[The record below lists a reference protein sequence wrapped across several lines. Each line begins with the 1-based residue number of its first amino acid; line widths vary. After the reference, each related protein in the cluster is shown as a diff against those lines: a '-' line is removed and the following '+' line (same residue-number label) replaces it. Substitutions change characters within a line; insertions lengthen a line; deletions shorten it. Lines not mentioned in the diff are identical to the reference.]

1 MNPDTTYLIRH
12 AQTSYSARHLV
23 NGSLRVDVPLD
34 AAGLAASRA
43 FRPRWLAGVVS
54 CRTSGFTRT
63 RQTAEALLAGRSV
76 PLDAD
81 HRLNEIGYG
90 AFEGGPWLAYGDWLR
105 DAGRGA
111 VPPGGDE
118 SWRDSVERM
127 LDGLLDCLAL
137 PGPRLVVGHGLLGS
151 VARCLTGPRTSAD
164 GHALPEAPYL
174 EPLVLTDDQLLRL
187 VADGRRMLGP
197 VRAEAVAR

>member
-23 NGSLRVDVPLD
+23 NGSLRADVPLD

-43 FRPRWLAGVVS
+43 YRPGWLAGVVS

-63 RQTAEALLAGRSV
+63 RQTAHALLAGRTV

-90 AFEGGPWLAYGDWLR
+90 SFEGGPWLAYGTWLR

-111 VPPGGDE
+111 VPPGGEE
-118 SWRDSVERM
+118 SWRDAVARM

-137 PGPRLVVGHGLLGS
+137 PGPRLVVAHGLLGS
-151 VARCLTGPRTSAD
+151 VARCLTGPQGSAD

-174 EPLVLTDDQLLRL
+174 EPLVLTDDQLIRL
-187 VADGRRMLGP
+187 VAEGHRMLAP
-197 VRAEAVAR
+197 ARAEAAAR

>member
-34 AAGLAASRA
+34 AEGLAASRA
-43 FRPRWLAGVVS
+43 FRPGWLAGIAS

-63 RQTAEALLAGRSV
+63 HQTAEALLAGRVV
-76 PLDAD
+76 PVDAD
-81 HRLNEIGYG
+81 RRLNEIDYG

-105 DAGRGA
+105 SAGRGA
-111 VPPGGDE
+111 VPPGGSE
-118 SWRDSVERM
+118 SWRDSVGRM
-127 LDGLLDCLAL
+127 LDGLLDCLAQ

-151 VARCLTGPRTSAD
+151 VARCLADPQASAD

-174 EPLVLTDDQLLRL
+174 EPLALTDDQLVRL
-187 VADGRRMLGP
+187 VADGRRLLGP
-197 VRAEAVAR
+197 ARAEAVAR